1 MLHTPLMSGT
11 NAIHGIV
18 LVGAILVAGRAG
30 ADTLTLVDRLLRRR
44 ARHRQRRRRLR
55 RHRPDARDVQAAPAG
70 EAEARMSRSTTDLL
84 YLVTIV
90 TFILALRFLSS
101 PKRAR
106 QGNLLGAAGMALA
119 IAVTLLQK
127 GLENFVWIG
136 LAMAIGAVIGVV
148 GARSVKMTA
157 MPQMVA
163 LFNGVGGGAVAL
175 IALAEFHNL
184 IAAAGRAAGR
194 GVDHDP
200 ALGADRQHL
209 LLRLADRVRE
219 AAGAAERASDRLS
232 GPAVRERRRAAD
244 RARPRRPDRRRSRE
258 GSRRRR
264 ADRGRARLRRSLRAA
279 DRRRRHARRDLAAER
294 FHGALP
300 PRPPAFSST
309 TTCSSSPARSSA
321 PRARC

>member
-1 MLHTPLMSGT
+1 
-11 NAIHGIV
+11 
-18 LVGAILVAGRAG
+18 
-30 ADTLTLVDRLLRRR
+30 
-44 ARHRQRRRRLR
+44 
-55 RHRPDARDVQAAPAG
+55 
-70 EAEARMSRSTTDLL
+70 MSRSTTDLL

-184 IAAAGRAAGR
+184 TRC
-194 GVDHDP
+194 
-200 ALGADRQHL
+200 
-209 LLRLADRVRE
+209 RV
-219 AAGAAERASDRLS
+219 SC
-232 GPAVRERRRAAD
+232 
-244 RARPRRPDRRRSRE
+244 RPRSRSRSC
-258 GSRRRR
+258 SRR
-264 ADRGRARLRRSLRAA
+264 
-279 DRRRRHARRDLAAER
+279 
-294 FHGALP
+294 
-300 PRPPAFSST
+300 
-309 TTCSSSPARSSA
+309 
-321 PRARC
+321 